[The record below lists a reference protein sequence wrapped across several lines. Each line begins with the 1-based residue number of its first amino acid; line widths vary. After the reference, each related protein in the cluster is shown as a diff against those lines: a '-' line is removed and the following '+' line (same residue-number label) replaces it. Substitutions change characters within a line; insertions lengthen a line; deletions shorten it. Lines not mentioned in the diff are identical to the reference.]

1 MEIKPSYSNNDITVY
16 WDIPEYSGYNE
27 EIDHPLRPDGKIINT
42 SDKTI
47 FVLEM
52 TVPWIE
58 NRDTKEDEKVEKY
71 RQIIQSLK
79 VDNHGFN
86 VKQLTFV
93 IDCLAGYSKTLPCS
107 LGELGLSENECERVL
122 LGIQK
127 IIVTEAVSLMNHFK
141 VQTKE

>member
-1 MEIKPSYSNNDITVY
+1 MYSNDDTTIY
-16 WDIPEYSGYNE
+16 WDIPEYSGYENE
-27 EIDHPLRPDGKIINT
+27 SDQHLRPDGKIIRK

-58 NRDTKEDEKVEKY
+58 NRETKEAEKVEKY
-71 RQIIQSLK
+71 RRIVQSLK
-79 VDNHGFN
+79 VDNKEFE

-93 IDCLAGYSKTLPCS
+93 IDCLAGYSKSLPCS
-107 LGELGLSENECERVL
+107 LRELGFTERECEVVL

-141 VQTKE
+141 VLTME